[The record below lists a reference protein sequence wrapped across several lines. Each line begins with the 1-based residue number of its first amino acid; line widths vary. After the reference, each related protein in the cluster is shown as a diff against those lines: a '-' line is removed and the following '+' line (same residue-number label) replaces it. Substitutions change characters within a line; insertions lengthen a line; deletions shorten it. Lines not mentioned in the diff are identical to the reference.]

1 MLRLLF
7 IDQNENNW
15 DKTILKDTTNT
26 HGILKESMPLII
38 WEFILFIFSQSSV
51 SLGTLKAF
59 ICGCLQLRTKI
70 SAQEMVA

>member
-26 HGILKESMPLII
+26 HGILKDSMPLII
-38 WEFILFIFSQSSV
+38 WEFILFIFSLV
-51 SLGTLKAF
+51 TVKAF
-59 ICGCLQLRTKI
+59 ICGCLQLRTEI
-70 SAQEMVA
+70 SAQEMVALTACN